1 MQIEDKEEQISE
13 LIGKLVSE
21 EKFRRAMN
29 SQKRKNSNESIKLY
43 EQLTHADIIR
53 LFMIHS
59 VYMQEEYT
67 REIGASIR
75 TAYN

>member
-53 LFMIHS
+53 LFMIHG
-59 VYMQEEYT
+59 VYMQE
-67 REIGASIR
+67 
-75 TAYN
+75 